1 MTWLVGKYGG
11 KWGKQYKRSTFLV
24 EERAATVFL
33 GEYEHSLDDKGR
45 LAVPARFRDELG
57 EGVVI
62 TRGFDRCL
70 MGFPRSVW
78 EALAQQVSSLSLGQ
92 GEARNLR
99 RLLFSGAA
107 DVMLDRQG
115 RILIPQNLREY
126 AGLGEQ
132 VVVAGLNTH
141 FEIWSSERWRE
152 VLDTLDVNGTSIA
165 EHLAALGI

>member
-1 MTWLVGKYGG
+1 M
-11 KWGKQYKRSTFLV
+11 
-24 EERAATVFL
+24 FL
-33 GEYEHSLDDKGR
+33 GEYEHNLDDKGR
-45 LAVPARFRDELG
+45 LAVPARFRDDLG
-57 EGVVI
+57 DGVVI

-78 EALAQQVSSLSLGQ
+78 TTLAQQVSNLSLGQ

-132 VVVAGLNTH
+132 VIVAGLNTH
-141 FEIWSSERWRE
+141 FEIWANARWNE
-152 VLDTLDVNGTSIA
+152 VLENLDSSASGIA
-165 EHLAALGI
+165 EQLAALGI

>member
-1 MTWLVGKYGG
+1 M
-11 KWGKQYKRSTFLV
+11 
-24 EERAATVFL
+24 
-33 GEYEHSLDDKGR
+33 DDKGR
-45 LAVPARFRDELG
+45 LAIPARFREALG

-70 MGFPRSVW
+70 MGFPRAIW
-78 EALAQQVSSLSLGQ
+78 ETLAQQVSGLSLGQ

-107 DVMLDRQG
+107 DIMMDRQG

-132 VVVAGLNTH
+132 VIVAGLNTH
-141 FEIWSSERWRE
+141 FEIWTGERWRA
-152 VLDTLDVNGTSIA
+152 VLDTLDENASAFA
-165 EHLAALGI
+165 EQLAALGI

>member
-1 MTWLVGKYGG
+1 M
-11 KWGKQYKRSTFLV
+11 
-24 EERAATVFL
+24 FL
-33 GEYEHSLDDKGR
+33 GEYEHNMDDKGR

-57 EGVVI
+57 DGVVV

-70 MGFPRSVW
+70 MGFPRAIW
-78 EALAQQVSSLSLGQ
+78 DQLAQQVSGLSLGQ

-126 AGLGEQ
+126 ATLGDQ
-132 VVVAGLNTH
+132 VIIAGLNTH
-141 FEIWSSERWRE
+141 FEIWDTTRWNE
-152 VLDTLDVNGTSIA
+152 VIDTLDVNASTIA
-165 EHLAALGI
+165 EQLAALGI